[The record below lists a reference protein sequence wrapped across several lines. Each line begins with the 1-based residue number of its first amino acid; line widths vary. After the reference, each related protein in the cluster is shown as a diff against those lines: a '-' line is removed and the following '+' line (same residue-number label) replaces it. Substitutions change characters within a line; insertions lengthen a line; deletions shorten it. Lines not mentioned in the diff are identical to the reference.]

1 MAWQDALE
9 IHLVTT
15 GILYRYS
22 FGLLNITPLCRHIT
36 FQIGEHLSYFYFLF
50 FQTLLF
56 IRLTASISTIG
67 AQAVFYIQS
76 KSLGMALGISAM
88 C

>member
-1 MAWQDALE
+1 MIGLAGCFEDSPCYNRY
-9 IHLVTT
+9 LVSLFLCTAE
-15 GILYRYS
+15 YYS
-22 FGLLNITPLCRHIT
+22 TIT
-36 FQIGEHLSYFYFLF
+36 FQIEEHLSYFYFLF

-56 IRLTASISTIG
+56 IRPTASIG
-67 AQAVFYIQS
+67 AQAMFYIQS